1 VRLFTFSVL
10 LVLLVPA
17 QLFAANIPVTLT
29 EKYTE
34 VPAYA
39 PGSVVV
45 RRILVTYNGSGPAEY
60 TASLQLPDGFR
71 LLSGSQVLVFQR
83 PGTDLLL
90 VSFKIP
96 TTAQAGD
103 YSGTLKLENSRSG
116 FGELIIPFRILPVMK
131 LRTTLL
137 EQPDYLLA
145 GAAYRVVF
153 ACANDGN
160 VPLTA
165 DATATSSA
173 GFDIRVEAS
182 RFALLPG
189 ETRQLAVIIATPLD
203 LYTQVKN
210 IVRLDLRAVEN
221 ELIRISSTSIV
232 DIIPRT
238 TGKESRYNF
247 IPGKISAEG
256 VFQHGGSDAYGLQA
270 QITGQGALDETG
282 STRIFFQALQPLTGA
297 GTLVPDQNEYFMK
310 VTGSDYSTALGTQF
324 FSLSPLVESSQYG
337 AGISVSRTYGPLGF
351 SAFTMD
357 NLLGGRQE
365 NRSGGK
371 INYRFKDWGVAAFN
385 LMDAAADDGG
395 RWTSG
400 SLEGHFLTPT
410 GNRLEWEYASSTE
423 DRSDDAIFASLGGST
438 DVFSYFFKYL
448 RAGPWY
454 RGSLED
460 VGQSLLSF
468 NYRPAR
474 TVQLNAMFS
483 SRGNRLAQEFPDRL
497 DSSQL
502 GVSWATAKGT
512 RITADFLSNA
522 ERRREGIPAYFVE
535 RENFRMGMQQKSGTA
550 DLGISYEFG
559 TLYNHAES
567 KRTFSERM
575 NTTLDIAAGE
585 LGDLKT
591 SMGFTF
597 RDAESAKVPFSDVA
611 LSWNKKLNSRTVVS
625 ATYRTINSGR
635 SFYQGADNLSLKL
648 SMLFPDQSNL
658 AVTATYGPSRI
669 SGSSEDFSVTM
680 GYSSPLQIPVSV
692 KKNTGRVEGKV
703 TDAETGKALPDVL
716 LRIGSSVAATDPF
729 GHYQFHSLFP
739 GVHRLYVDPASLPSG
754 FIPVEN
760 MPLEITSDGST
771 AEKNILAT
779 KASSIKGRIVVFR
792 FDQNYAQTRIDAAP
806 AYVDPQGM
814 AGVLLTV
821 EGPGGSRKALSGDD
835 GTFMFPPLRQGR
847 WTLKVPASA
856 IQEGAFAEKTSFE
869 FNLGPGQTD
878 EFTIKIYP
886 KARQI
891 KFIDQGTVSE
901 EIQVE
906 DMNVDET
913 MPSEEAAPI
922 LDD

>member
-1 VRLFTFSVL
+1 MKSPFLAILLFL
-10 LVLLVPA
+10 LLPAPLL
-17 QLFAANIPVTLT
+17 AANIPVTLS
-29 EKYTE
+29 ENNSE
-34 VPAYA
+34 IPAYK

-45 RRILVTYNGSGPAEY
+45 RRVVVAYNGSGPAEF
-60 TASLQLPDGFR
+60 TATIQLPAGFK
-71 LLSGSQVLVFQR
+71 LLSGTQVLNFQR

-90 VSFKIP
+90 VSFRIP
-96 TTAQAGD
+96 TNAAAGD
-103 YSGTLKLENSRSG
+103 YAGVLKLEMKSG
-116 FGELIIPFRILPVMK
+116 ASELKMPFKIIPVMK

-165 DATATSSA
+165 DAKAASSA

-189 ETRQLAVIIATPLD
+189 ETKKLAVIIATPLD

-210 IVRLDLRAVEN
+210 IVRLDLRAVED
-221 ELIRISSTSIV
+221 ELIKTSSTSVV

-238 TGKESRYNF
+238 TGRETRYNF
-247 IPGKISAEG
+247 IPAKIGAEG
-256 VFQHGGSDAYGLQA
+256 VFQHGVSDVYGLQA
-270 QITGQGALDETG
+270 QISGQGFLDEAK
-282 STRIFFQALQPLTGA
+282 STLLYFQVRQPLIGA
-297 GTLVPDQNEYFMK
+297 GTLVPDQDEYFIK
-310 VTGSDYSTALGTQF
+310 VTGADYSAALGTQF
-324 FSLSPLVESSQYG
+324 FSLSPLIESSQYG
-337 AGISVSRTYGPLGF
+337 TGISVSKTYGQLGF

-357 NLLGGRQE
+357 NLLDGTQE
-365 NRSGGK
+365 SRVGGK
-371 INYRFKDWGVAAFN
+371 INYRFKDWGVAALN
-385 LMDAAADDGG
+385 VMDADSDG
-395 RWTSG
+395 RWTAG

-423 DRSDDAIFASLGGST
+423 DRSDDALYASLGGST
-438 DVFSYFFKYL
+438 DSFSYFFKYL
-448 RAGPWY
+448 RAGPLY

-460 VGQSLLSF
+460 ISQSMASF
-468 NYRPAR
+468 TFRPLR
-474 TVQLNAMFS
+474 TVQLNAMVS
-483 SRGNRLAQEFPDRL
+483 SRENSLSQEFPDRL
-497 DSSQL
+497 DASQL
-502 GVSWATAKGT
+502 GVSWSATKGT
-512 RITADFLSNA
+512 RLTADFLGNA
-522 ERRREGIPAYFVE
+522 ERKREPMPAFAAE
-535 RENFRMGMQQKSGTA
+535 RESFRLGMQQKSGPA

-559 TLYNHAES
+559 TRYDHADS

-585 LGDLKT
+585 LGDIKSSL
-591 SMGFTF
+591 GFTY
-597 RDAESAKVPFSDVA
+597 RDADSAKVPYSDFA
-611 LSWNKKLNSRTVVS
+611 LSWSKKLDSRTGVS
-625 ATYRTINSGR
+625 AAYRTVNSGR
-635 SFYQGADNLSLKL
+635 SFYLGADSLSLKIN
-648 SMLFPDQSNL
+648 MLFPDQSNL
-658 AVTATYGPSRI
+658 AVTATYGPSRQ
-669 SGSSEDFSVTM
+669 SGSSEDFSVTV
-680 GYSSPLQIPVSV
+680 GYASPLQIPVSV
-692 KKNTGRVEGKV
+692 KKNTGRIEGKV
-703 TDAETGKALPDVL
+703 TDAETGRALADVL
-716 LRIGSSVAATDPF
+716 LRIGGSVAATDPF

-739 GVHRLYVDPASLPSG
+739 GVHRLYIDPASLPSG
-754 FIPVEN
+754 FVPVES
-760 MPLEITSDGST
+760 MPMEIVTDGST
-771 AEKNILAT
+771 VEKNILVT
-779 KASSIKGRIVVFR
+779 KASTIKGRIIVFR

-891 KFIDQGTVSE
+891 RFIDQGTVSE
-901 EIQVE
+901 EIQFE
-906 DMNVDET
+906 GGAPDEAI
-913 MPSEEAAPI
+913 PSGEIRPV